1 MGIPLKFFEP
11 TFQHGLN
18 FGNKRILDA
27 FQVQA
32 LELDHAV
39 TVPTGV
45 FLNPVAHCRL
55 TVLNLVLQALLDIGP
70 LDFHVALHIERQAV
84 GADKLFQFHQQRKVF
99 ALVFLQKLAQHFE
112 MRLEKGYDGFIVYLI
127 ELQRILFLCSFIYSH
142 GNNLCIC
149 FGILVSLFVSPEP
162 SDIRQ
167 AAKLGADI
175 VELCT
180 RDYSEAT
187 SAAQARKRLQDLAL
201 STLLA
206 KELGLQVHAGHGLD
220 YHNVLAVADLGGV
233 TCMNIGFAIITRAL
247 FAGLPTAVNEMKG
260 LL

>member
-1 MGIPLKFFEP
+1 MSLKLGVNIDHVATLRQARREAFPDPVDAAAVCLSTGADYIVVHLRKDERHINKKDLAQLCKYFPGKIHLECSVDPAMEKAALTYKPHSVCIVPEQPGEVTTMGGLKFTP
-11 TFQHGLN
+11 AVA
-18 FGNKRILDA
+18 KR
-27 FQVQA
+27 
-32 LELDHAV
+32 
-39 TVPTGV
+39 
-45 FLNPVAHCRL
+45 VA
-55 TVLNLVLQALLDIGP
+55 QM
-70 LDFHVALHIERQAV
+70 IERLH
-84 GADKLFQFHQQRKVF
+84 KK
-99 ALVFLQKLAQHFE
+99 
-112 MRLEKGYDGFIVYLI
+112 
-127 ELQRILFLCSFIYSH
+127 
-142 GNNLCIC
+142 
-149 FGILVSLFVSPEP
+149 GILVSLFVSPEP